1 MKSVV
6 SKMNRD
12 AQNKAWINQKL
23 IETGDRELLKRLLRA
38 KLIEWG
44 WRGQQ
49 KAHCKDH
56 DFK

>member
-1 MKSVV
+1 
-6 SKMNRD
+6 MNRD

-23 IETGDRELLKRLLRA
+23 IETGERELLKRLLRA

-49 KAHCKDH
+49 KAHCN
-56 DFK
+56 